1 VSAVPLHESPA
12 PTIRTLDLERI
23 RADFPIL
30 SEVSVHGK
38 PLVYLDNGASSQMPR
53 QVIDRLV
60 RYQTREHANIHRGVH
75 YLSATATEAYEA
87 ARTTV
92 RRYLNAREDREIV
105 FTSNVTDSINLVAH
119 GYGRAFIGAGD
130 EIVITHMEHHA
141 NIVPWQM
148 LCEEKGAMLRVVPI
162 NDAGEVV
169 MEEYE
174 RLLGPRTKLVSVTHV
189 SNALGTINP
198 VKEMIDIAHRHGVPV
213 MIDGAQAVQH
223 MAVDVQALD
232 CDFYA
237 FTGHKVFGPTG
248 VGVLY
253 GKAALL
259 ERMRPFRGGGDMI
272 LSVTFERT
280 TYNTIPFKFE
290 AGTPPISQAI
300 ALATAL
306 DYVMAIGLDR
316 IAAHENGLLR
326 YATEQLRAIPGV
338 RIIGNARDKAS
349 VLSFYV
355 GDVHPHDV
363 GTLLND
369 DGVAVRTG
377 HHCAQPVMQ
386 RYGIPATAR
395 ASFAF
400 YNTPAEVDQLAAS
413 VRRVQKLFG

>member
-1 VSAVPLHESPA
+1 MSAVPVGTPVPGGA
-12 PTIRTLDLERI
+12 LDLERI

-30 SEVSVHGK
+30 SEVRVHGK
-38 PLVYLDNGASSQMPR
+38 PLAYLDNGASSQMPR

-75 YLSATATEAYEA
+75 YLSATATDAYEA
-87 ARTTV
+87 ARGTV
-92 RRYLNAREDREIV
+92 RRFLNAREDREIV
-105 FTSNVTDSINLVAH
+105 FTSNVTDAINLVMH
-119 GYGRAFIGAGD
+119 GYGRAFLGAGD
-130 EIVITHMEHHA
+130 EIVITHLEHHA

-148 LCEEKGAMLRVVPI
+148 LCEEKGARLRVAPV
-162 NDAGEVV
+162 NDAGEVLLD
-169 MEEYE
+169 EYE
-174 RLLGPRTKLVSVTHV
+174 KLFNPRTKFVSVTHV

-198 VKEMIDIAHRHGVPV
+198 VAEMVAIAHRHGVPI

-223 MAVDVQALD
+223 MKVDVQALD

-237 FTGHKVFGPTG
+237 FTGHKLFGPTG

-253 GKAALL
+253 GKAAVL

-272 LSVTFERT
+272 LSVTFEKT

-290 AGTPPISQAI
+290 AGTPPIAQAI
-300 ALATAL
+300 ALAAAI
-306 DYVMAIGLDR
+306 DYVQAVGLDR
-316 IAAHENGLLR
+316 IAAHEGELLR
-326 YATEQLRAIPGV
+326 YATESLRAIPGV
-338 RIIGNARDKAS
+338 RIIGTAREKAA

-377 HHCAQPVMQ
+377 HHCAQPVMA
-386 RYGIPATAR
+386 RFGIPATAR

>member
-1 VSAVPLHESPA
+1 MSVAVATARPGSPA
-12 PTIRTLDLERI
+12 TDRLDVERL

-30 SEVSVHGK
+30 GTKVNGK

-53 QVIDRLV
+53 QVLDRIV
-60 RYQTREHANIHRGVH
+60 RYQSSEHANIHRGVH
-75 YLSATATEAYEA
+75 HLSATATAAYEA
-87 ARTTV
+87 ARDTV
-92 RRYLNAREDREIV
+92 RRFLNAPEDREVI
-105 FTSNVTDSINLVAH
+105 FTSNVTDSLNLVAH
-119 GYGRAFIGAGD
+119 GYGRAFIGEGD
-130 EIVITHMEHHA
+130 EIIITHLEHHA

-148 LCEEKGAMLRVVPI
+148 LCEEKGARLRVVPV
-162 NDAGEVV
+162 NDSGELDLDA
-169 MEEYE
+169 YA
-174 RLLGPRTKLVSVTHV
+174 RLFNARTRFCSVTHV

-198 VKEMIDIAHRHGVPV
+198 VREMTEIAHQHGVPI

-223 MAVDVQALD
+223 MPVDVQAIG

-237 FTGHKVFGPTG
+237 FTGHKVFAPTG
-248 VGVLY
+248 IGVLW
-253 GKAALL
+253 GRAELL
-259 ERMRPFRGGGDMI
+259 EKMRPFRGGGDMI
-272 LSVTFERT
+272 LSVTFEKT

-300 ALATAL
+300 ALAAAI
-306 DYVMAIGLDR
+306 DYVKSVGLDAIG
-316 IAAHENGLLR
+316 AHEHELLG
-326 YATEQLRAIPGV
+326 YATESLAAIPGV
-338 RIIGNARDKAS
+338 RLIGTARNKAA

-386 RYGIPATAR
+386 RFGVPATAR

-400 YNTPAEVDQLAAS
+400 YNTLAEVDVLAAS